1 MKNSDKFGSTVSH
14 NSPWGN
20 AGLNWT
26 PETTGSGSGSGS
38 GTGTGT
44 GSTDTGN
51 SGKFDTGSLIT
62 TIGSNIN
69 SLLDLFKKPD
79 TYNTY
84 NITQGDDG
92 KKDNTMLY
100 VGIGGVILVVILFIV
115 IAIKK

>member
-1 MKNSDKFGSTVSH
+1 MKNTNKFAHTISH
-14 NSPWGN
+14 SGGPAWGN

-26 PETTGSGSGSGS
+26 PETTGSSGS
-38 GTGTGT
+38 GTGPGTGT

-51 SGKFDTGSLIT
+51 SGKLGTEIVNGVVTITGSI
-62 TIGSNIN
+62 
-69 SLLDLFKKPD
+69 LDLFRKPD
-79 TYNTY
+79 TNNTY
-84 NITQGDDG
+84 YITQGDDG

>member
-1 MKNSDKFGSTVSH
+1 MKNTSKFKPTVSH
-14 NSPWGN
+14 DYPDAMGPQTYEDWA
-20 AGLNWT
+20 AGQ
-26 PETTGSGSGSGS
+26 TGSGA
-38 GTGTGT
+38 TGG
-44 GSTDTGN
+44 GN

-84 NITQGDDG
+84 NITQGDDS

>member
-1 MKNSDKFGSTVSH
+1 MNTTKFKPTVSH
-14 NSPWGN
+14 DPEEGVVQTNTGDNS
-20 AGLNWT
+20 
-26 PETTGSGSGSGS
+26 
-38 GTGTGT
+38 
-44 GSTDTGN
+44 N

-62 TIGSNIN
+62 TIGGNIN

-100 VGIGGVILVVILFIV
+100 VGISGVILVVILFIV
-115 IAIKK
+115 IAFKK

>member
-1 MKNSDKFGSTVSH
+1 MKTNKFKPTVSH
-14 NSPWGN
+14 DYPDAMGPQTYEDWAAAQDSQ
-20 AGLNWT
+20 
-26 PETTGSGSGSGS
+26 
-38 GTGTGT
+38 
-44 GSTDTGN
+44 
-51 SGKFDTGSLIT
+51 SGKFDTGSLIGA
-62 TIGSNIN
+62 IGSNID
-69 SLLDLFKKPD
+69 SLLGLFKKPD

>member
-1 MKNSDKFGSTVSH
+1 MENTNKFVQTISH
-14 NSPWGN
+14 NDDESFNPPTYDDWA
-20 AGLNWT
+20 AGQ
-26 PETTGSGSGSGS
+26 TGSGA
-38 GTGTGT
+38 TGG
-44 GSTDTGN
+44 GN
-51 SGKFDTGSLIT
+51 SGKFDVSGLVSA
-62 TIGSNIN
+62 IGSNIN

-84 NITQGDDG
+84 NITQGDEG

>member
-1 MKNSDKFGSTVSH
+1 MNTSKFKPTVSH
-14 NSPWGN
+14 NPDAAMGPQTYEDW
-20 AGLNWT
+20 AA
-26 PETTGSGSGSGS
+26 EQTGSGA
-38 GTGTGT
+38 TGG
-44 GSTDTGN
+44 GN

>member
-1 MKNSDKFGSTVSH
+1 MKNTSKFKPTVSH
-14 NSPWGN
+14 NDGDAMGPQTYEDWA
-20 AGLNWT
+20 AGQN
-26 PETTGSGSGSGS
+26 GQ
-38 GTGTGT
+38 
-44 GSTDTGN
+44 